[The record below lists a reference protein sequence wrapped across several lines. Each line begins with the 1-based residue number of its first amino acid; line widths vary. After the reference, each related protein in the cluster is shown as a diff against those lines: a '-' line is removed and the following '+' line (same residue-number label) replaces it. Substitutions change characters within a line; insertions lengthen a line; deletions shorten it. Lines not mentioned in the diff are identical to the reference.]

1 MTGGRSRQDSGQE
14 RLGGTLRATAQP
26 GHQATGAAAGTL
38 LGPTTLPC
46 GEPGVWGP
54 STSDRDIE
62 MLLAALDQHRPVWH
76 DGSSQGS
83 ALHAAA
89 SDPAH
94 PRPPRTRPS
103 RTCSC
108 PLLNTGRS
116 VRLGPASPSRRRVPQ
131 WGSPLPGHGPAC
143 GLAVLPGASPPKPS
157 AVIGNV
163 GRDSQT
169 ARRRSAS
176 QRQPRSPMR
185 EKQIVTAA
193 WCLVHAFHT
202 GHLPKSSRRLQGTHV
217 TAVPSLRFRVPHTVT
232 LPLGAEPGL
241 QPQWASGGRPASP
254 SFAEVGRVD
263 RHTSRSRR
271 PGEAS
276 CSPFAGGGSRLPP
289 VNAHGETRRTR
300 LRNCVSLRG
309 AGWEPGS
316 VASWATGPPAHSLPG
331 APRRNPQKGSHHTQ
345 PRAGRGPP
353 NVPRTRLLQPSEGL
367 TNWWR
372 PCN

>member
-1 MTGGRSRQDSGQE
+1 M
-14 RLGGTLRATAQP
+14 RLR
-26 GHQATGAAAGTL
+26 
-38 LGPTTLPC
+38 
-46 GEPGVWGP
+46 
-54 STSDRDIE
+54 
-62 MLLAALDQHRPVWH
+62 
-76 DGSSQGS
+76 
-83 ALHAAA
+83 
-89 SDPAH
+89 
-94 PRPPRTRPS
+94 
-103 RTCSC
+103 
-108 PLLNTGRS
+108 
-116 VRLGPASPSRRRVPQ
+116 PASPSRRRVPQ

-143 GLAVLPGASPPKPS
+143 GLAVLPGASAPKPS
-157 AVIGNV
+157 ALIGNV

-232 LPLGAEPGL
+232 VPLGAEPGL
-241 QPQWASGGRPASP
+241 QPQWASGGHPTSP
-254 SFAEVGRVD
+254 SFAEVGRAD

-276 CSPFAGGGSRLPP
+276 CSPFARGGSRLPP

-331 APRRNPQKGSHHTQ
+331 SPRRNPQKGSHHTQ